1 MQASIQRTFTS
12 FGRRIVAYADRD
24 NWLARSLFRK
34 VGAGLLIMLSM
45 MAVTLAVSF
54 RQAQLRANDAILVGM
69 AGRQQ
74 VLGQQIAKESL
85 ALLEGD
91 SDAAAKLEDYVDTFE
106 MCLDILLNG
115 DQEQGLPGASPTLR
129 KELAEVQTLWA
140 PTEEDIQL
148 IRTNAERIQAFRQA
162 IQAASQGIPKVLLS
176 LRAATNALES
186 SGPDF
191 VPSVQSAEE
200 QVMALERLLEHV
212 LAISQGET
220 TPITQLDFIAQR
232 FDQTLKGLMDGD
244 ASHGLAPAQGVARAR
259 LQDVQTTWQ
268 PVYDAVQVLVQDA
281 VLAAETAEAA
291 QRVSQ
296 NSEQLLAQSGEV
308 AAQMEE
314 ETQARTAL
322 MMRSL
327 LMLGVVFVFVFALV
341 AWMVHRAVQPV
352 QIMIALAQSVTEEDV
367 PALRRA
373 LENLAKGD
381 LTGQVQVAT
390 ERVKFN
396 ARDEMGQMA
405 AMFNALIDQLELAA
419 TAYNTSMQ
427 HLHNLVGSVQE
438 SSNTLAS
445 FSEQLSERALQSGTA
460 TQQIAQVI
468 RHVAE
473 GNSQQLNKVQ
483 DAQHSVEEQV
493 EWVAHIAQGAERQE
507 SAAARA
513 NEVLHGRFADAIALV
528 QGTADQGAQVAQ
540 RADETVSLAAAS
552 VDKTT
557 LGIRFIAAANQD
569 VAQSI
574 LALDASSQKIGVI
587 LQTIDEIAERTNL
600 LALNAAIEAARAG
613 EHGRGF
619 AVVAD
624 EVRKLAERATR
635 STSEIANLITNVR
648 TTVEH
653 AMQAMEESNSRMQEG
668 LATANETDKALIQ
681 IRQVVGDVRKQMESL
696 NQAVN
701 AMGES
706 SQALEKVMEEVAAV
720 SQENHTSVEHLGELS
735 KHINQA
741 VSEIALVTK
750 ENSAAAE
757 QVFAG
762 AEEVTAQMD
771 ETINSVDTLSRM
783 AHRLSQQVHRFRL
796 KAELGAKAEQ
806 PPLAP
811 QPFLSNPE
819 FTHSLVHPSED
830 HGARRWPA
838 GSPQYVDP
846 PHDLDRATE
855 ASPGDAPNGR

>member
-1 MQASIQRTFTS
+1 
-12 FGRRIVAYADRD
+12 
-24 NWLARSLFRK
+24 
-34 VGAGLLIMLSM
+34 
-45 MAVTLAVSF
+45 
-54 RQAQLRANDAILVGM
+54 
-69 AGRQQ
+69 
-74 VLGQQIAKESL
+74 
-85 ALLEGD
+85 
-91 SDAAAKLEDYVDTFE
+91 
-106 MCLDILLNG
+106 
-115 DQEQGLPGASPTLR
+115 
-129 KELAEVQTLWA
+129 
-140 PTEEDIQL
+140 
-148 IRTNAERIQAFRQA
+148 
-162 IQAASQGIPKVLLS
+162 
-176 LRAATNALES
+176 
-186 SGPDF
+186 PDF

-557 LGIRFIAAANQD
+557 LGMRFIAAANQD

-587 LQTIDEIAERTNL
+587 LQTIDEIA
-600 LALNAAIEAARAG
+600 
-613 EHGRGF
+613 
-619 AVVAD
+619 
-624 EVRKLAERATR
+624 
-635 STSEIANLITNVR
+635 
-648 TTVEH
+648 
-653 AMQAMEESNSRMQEG
+653 
-668 LATANETDKALIQ
+668 
-681 IRQVVGDVRKQMESL
+681 
-696 NQAVN
+696 
-701 AMGES
+701 
-706 SQALEKVMEEVAAV
+706 
-720 SQENHTSVEHLGELS
+720 
-735 KHINQA
+735 
-741 VSEIALVTK
+741 
-750 ENSAAAE
+750 
-757 QVFAG
+757 
-762 AEEVTAQMD
+762 
-771 ETINSVDTLSRM
+771 
-783 AHRLSQQVHRFRL
+783 
-796 KAELGAKAEQ
+796 
-806 PPLAP
+806 
-811 QPFLSNPE
+811 
-819 FTHSLVHPSED
+819 
-830 HGARRWPA
+830 
-838 GSPQYVDP
+838 
-846 PHDLDRATE
+846 
-855 ASPGDAPNGR
+855 